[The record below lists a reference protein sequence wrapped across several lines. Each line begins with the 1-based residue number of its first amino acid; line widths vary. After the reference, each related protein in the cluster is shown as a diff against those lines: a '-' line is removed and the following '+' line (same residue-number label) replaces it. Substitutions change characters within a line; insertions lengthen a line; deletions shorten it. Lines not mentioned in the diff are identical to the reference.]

1 MIGFTYNSKHSYN
14 DYGIIAK
21 SVNRPLLP
29 NLIKKEVI
37 TSGKS
42 GSWDFNSNQ
51 YENRI
56 ITVDISNIETSIEN
70 LRINARNLASWL
82 SQTSYKQLIF
92 DDEPTK
98 YYLAK
103 VYSAVDFENIKRL
116 GKGKITFE
124 CQPFAIS
131 TVAKSQTIIV

>member
-21 SVNRPLLP
+21 SVNRPILP
-29 NLIKKEVI
+29 NLIKKELIV
-37 TSGKS
+37 SGKS

-56 ITVDISNIETSIEN
+56 ITVDISDIETTIAN
-70 LRINARNLASWL
+70 LRINARVLAAWL
-82 SQTSYKQLIF
+82 SQTEYKQLIF
-92 DDEPTK
+92 DDEPLK

-116 GKGKITFE
+116 GKGKLIFE

-131 TVAKSQTIIV
+131 TVAESQTISV